1 MLSIVIL
8 ISGRGS
14 NMQAIVEAQI
24 PNVQIKA
31 IISNDPDAKGLDYAK
46 QQDIQ
51 AVVVNHKQFANRSA
65 FDTALKTCIDQFDV
79 DLVILAGFMRILTT
93 DFVQHYHGR
102 LLNIHPSL
110 LPLFKGLH
118 THERALEA
126 AVKQHGVSVHFV
138 TADLDG
144 GPIIAQAKV
153 PVLDGDDADI
163 LAARV
168 LVQEHKIYPQIVQW
182 ISEGRLK
189 LQENQVFLD
198 GKVVQF
204 ASG

>member
-1 MLSIVIL
+1 MLSTVIL

-46 QQDIQ
+46 QQGIQ

-79 DLVILAGFMRILTT
+79 DLVILAGFMRILTS

-126 AVKQHGVSVHFV
+126 GVKQHGVSVHFV

-198 GKVVQF
+198 DKVVQF

>member
-1 MLSIVIL
+1 MLSTVIL

-31 IISNDPDAKGLDYAK
+31 IISNDPDAKGLEYAK
-46 QQDIQ
+46 QQGIDID
-51 AVVVNHKQFANRSA
+51 AVVVNHKQFANRST
-65 FDTALKTCIDQFDV
+65 FDAALKTSIDQFDV
-79 DLVILAGFMRILTT
+79 DLVILAGFMRILTP
-93 DFVQHYHGR
+93 DFVQHYRGR

-126 AVKQHGVSVHFV
+126 GVTEHGVSVHFV
-138 TADLDG
+138 TEDLDG

-153 PVLDGDDADI
+153 PVLDNDDADK

-168 LVQEHKIYPQIVQW
+168 LVQEHKIYPQVVQW
-182 ISEGRLK
+182 FAEGRLK
-189 LQENQVFLD
+189 LQQNQVLLD
-198 GKVVQF
+198 GKAVQL
-204 ASG
+204 

>member
-1 MLSIVIL
+1 MLSTVIL

-31 IISNDPDAKGLDYAK
+31 IISNDPDAKGLQYAK
-46 QQDIQ
+46 QQGID
-51 AVVVNHKQFANRSA
+51 AVVVNHKQFANRRA
-65 FDTALKTCIDQFDV
+65 FDLALKACIDQFDV
-79 DLVILAGFMRILTT
+79 DLVILAGFMRILTP
-93 DFVQHYHGR
+93 DFVQHYRGR

-126 AVKQHGVSVHFV
+126 GVTEHGVSVHFV
-138 TADLDG
+138 TEDLDG

-153 PVLDGDDADI
+153 PVLDGDDADM

-168 LVQEHKIYPQIVQW
+168 LVQEHQIYPQVVQW
-182 ISEGRLK
+182 FAEGRLK
-189 LQENQVFLD
+189 LQENQVLLD
-198 GKVVQF
+198 DKAISF
-204 ASG
+204 